1 MRLFVLGGTGKTG
14 AALLEQGLALGHE
27 VTVFGRSAVRWEC
40 KSLRVIVGNPMD
52 AKELAVAMR
61 GHDVVLSALGSRGL
75 GAQSVVSGGARATVE
90 AARVAGLCRLLII
103 SSTLL
108 DADAGWFTRV
118 MRRTLLRHVVA
129 DQRAMEELV
138 TRSVMDWTV
147 IRAARL
153 TNGALTGKYVVSDQP
168 AGPDFSGRAMSRA
181 DLACMILYEAERSR
195 AIKQTVRVCG
205 GGS

>member
-14 AALLEQGLALGHE
+14 TALLEQALALGHE
-27 VTVFGRSAVRWEC
+27 VTAFGRSAVRREG
-40 KSLRVIVGNPMD
+40 KSLQVILGNPMD
-52 AKELAVAMR
+52 EKELAAAMP

-75 GAQSVVSGGARATVE
+75 GAPSVVSGGARATVE
-90 AARVAGLCRLLII
+90 AARVAGLRRLLIV

-118 MRRTLLRHVVA
+118 MGRTLLRHVVA

-153 TNGALTGKYVVSDQP
+153 TNGALTRKYVVSAQP
-168 AGPDFSGRAMSRA
+168 AGPGFSGRAMSRE
-181 DLACMILYEAERSR
+181 DLACMMLDEAERSK